1 MSYVTSQAFVNE
13 ISSINRNI
21 LTNIDRIQN
30 NREVI
35 DLHSRQLVKAGNDL
49 SYFGEKVT
57 ELDAT
62 NQAQY
67 GNIEQLYLNHADQ
80 ETQLNQAK
88 SERDSIQQKL
98 NTHSHSNGN
107 GCGMFDIPCHLRNLT
122 GQIGTVALL
131 AGGGFVLYK
140 VLSKKKGFKI
150 F

>member
-1 MSYVTSQAFVNE
+1 LSYVTTDAFVNE

-21 LTNIDRIQN
+21 LTNINRIQN

-35 DLHSRQLVKAGNDL
+35 DLHSEQLVKAGNDL
-49 SYFGEKVT
+49 TYFGEKVQ

-67 GNIEQLYLNHADQ
+67 ENINELYLNHADQ
-80 ETQLNQAK
+80 ETRLNQAK

-122 GQIGTVALL
+122 GQIGTVALI
-131 AGGGFVLYK
+131 AGGAYVGYQILK
-140 VLSKKKGFKI
+140 RKK
-150 F
+150 